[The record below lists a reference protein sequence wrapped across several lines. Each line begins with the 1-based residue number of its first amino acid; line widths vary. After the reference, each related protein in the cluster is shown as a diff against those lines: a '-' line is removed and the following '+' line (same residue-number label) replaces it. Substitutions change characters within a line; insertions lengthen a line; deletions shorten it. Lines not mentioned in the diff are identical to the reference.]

1 MLNKT
6 NTKKG
11 ESKMSKIITIKVKK
25 FGTFK
30 EAYKYQKELTGKNFD
45 DHVLK
50 SKFSHKMDL
59 HKNNNFPYMVDEKGN
74 IFYVFS
80 CVEKKSKYPLNIIN
94 KMDTIVGLNDSPLS
108 RAYIG
113 KNKVI
118 ITNKYR
124 IPKQDDWRGHVADK
138 GWFVTGI
145 SSIDLIVY
153 DKERANG

>member
-1 MLNKT
+1 MLNKK
-6 NTKKG
+6 TKQG
-11 ESKMSKIITIKVKK
+11 ESKMNKVIKIKVKK

-45 DHVLK
+45 DHVVK
-50 SKFSHKMDL
+50 CKYDHKMDL

-80 CVEKKSKYPLNIIN
+80 CPEKQSKLPLNILH

-113 KNKVI
+113 KNKII
-118 ITNKYR
+118 ITSKYK
-124 IPKQDDWRGHVADK
+124 IPKKDFWRGYVADK

-153 DKERANG
+153 N

>member
-1 MLNKT
+1 
-6 NTKKG
+6 
-11 ESKMSKIITIKVKK
+11 MSKIITIKVKK

-50 SKFSHKMDL
+50 SKFSHEMDL
-59 HKNNNFPYMVDEKGN
+59 YKNNNFPYMVDEKGN

-153 DKERANG
+153 DKERTNG